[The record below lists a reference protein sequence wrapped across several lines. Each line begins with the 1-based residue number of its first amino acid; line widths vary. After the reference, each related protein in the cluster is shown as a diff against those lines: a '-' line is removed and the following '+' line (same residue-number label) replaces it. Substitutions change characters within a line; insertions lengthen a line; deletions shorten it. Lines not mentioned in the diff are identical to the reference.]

1 LTQGLDSAA
10 KSRLEA
16 NLTAHQSEKS
26 REQDRIGQAYMA
38 EVLFAQQFAAS
49 VEKILLDKSFI
60 AKSLEELRPSRA
72 RTGIRS
78 PTRPR
83 IGRERRAA

>member
-1 LTQGLDSAA
+1 
-10 KSRLEA
+10 
-16 NLTAHQSEKS
+16 
-26 REQDRIGQAYMA
+26 MA
-38 EVLFAQQFAAS
+38 EVLFAQQFAGS

-78 PTRPR
+78 PARPR